1 MHLLVR
7 LACRDLQ
14 RGAARSIKL
23 RRSHD
28 SVTSVHPKRELDG
41 LFLEHLGRASVLLTQ
56 YAERSVWDQGIF
68 TTGYTLS
75 GKKGR

>member
-28 SVTSVHPKRELDG
+28 SVTSVHPKRELVDDDFSYNFLNEN
-41 LFLEHLGRASVLLTQ
+41 LFASTANCVSRPKRDH
-56 YAERSVWDQGIF
+56 ES
-68 TTGYTLS
+68 
-75 GKKGR
+75 